1 MENQIFMEQISLS
14 KDFSVS
20 PIIHGQ
26 MRINDWHLSSED
38 LLSQMKMLKE
48 WSIDTFD
55 NADIYGNYTCEK
67 LVGDALALDPSF
79 RNEIK
84 IITKCGICIQS
95 DKYPERQIQF
105 YDYSYDYIVGQVEKS
120 LQNLRTDHID
130 LLLLHRPSYLL
141 DPNEVARAFDYL
153 HQSGKVLHFGVS
165 NFYPQDF
172 SMLESY
178 CNVPLITNQI
188 EVSPYCLE
196 HFENGNLS
204 FLLEKRIRPMAYS
217 PLAWGKLVHPDCE
230 KSHRLV
236 AELDRV
242 VRELGVDGIDKVIFA
257 WIAMHPA
264 GIVPINGSG
273 NFDRI
278 RRSIEA
284 LSIKMSAEQWQRILV
299 ASRGV
304 RLP

>member
-1 MENQIFMEQISLS
+1 MCGYRGGLS
-14 KDFSVS
+14 VQFG
-20 PIIHGQ
+20 HQ
-26 MRINDWHLSSED
+26 QLYINAWRLSSDE
-38 LLSQMKMLKE
+38 LLAQMKQLCE
-48 WSIDTFD
+48 WGIDTFD
-55 NADIYGNYTCEK
+55 NADIYGNHTCEG
-67 LVGDALALDPSF
+67 LVGDALALDSSF
-79 RNEIK
+79 RNSIK

-95 DKYPERQIQF
+95 NKFPDRQIQF

-120 LQNLRTDHID
+120 LQNLRTDRID

-141 DPNEVARAFDYL
+141 NPTEVARAFDHL

-165 NFYPQDF
+165 NFYSHDF
-172 SMLESY
+172 SMLQSY

-204 FLLEKRIRPMAYS
+204 YLLEQRIRPMAYS

-236 AELDRV
+236 AELDRIAH
-242 VRELGVDGIDKVIFA
+242 ELDVDGIDKVIFA

-273 NFDRI
+273 NLERI

-284 LSIKMSAEQWQRILV
+284 LDIKMSVEQWQRILV

>member
-1 MENQIFMEQISLS
+1 MKQIFLTNN
-14 KDFSVS
+14 FSVS

-26 MRINDWHLSSED
+26 MRINDWRLSSDE
-38 LLSQMKMLKE
+38 LLAQMKQLRE
-48 WSIDTFD
+48 WGIDTFD
-55 NADIYGNYTCEK
+55 NADIYGNHTCEG

-79 RNEIK
+79 RNSIK

-95 DKYPERQIQF
+95 NKFPDRQIQF

-120 LQNLRTDHID
+120 LQNLRTDRID

-141 DPNEVARAFDYL
+141 NPTEVARAFDHL

-165 NFYPQDF
+165 NFYSHDF
-172 SMLESY
+172 SMLQSY

-196 HFENGNLS
+196 HLENGNLS
-204 FLLEKRIRPMAYS
+204 YLLEKRIRPMAYS

-236 AELDRV
+236 AELDRIAH
-242 VRELGVDGIDKVIFA
+242 ELDVDGIDKVIFA

-273 NFDRI
+273 NLERI

-284 LSIKMSAEQWQRILV
+284 LDIKMSVEQWQRILV